1 MHSSV
6 ETRYPFLDENVF
18 NFLAPLHPRWKLR
31 GLRDKY
37 LLRRLAE
44 RMLPGQIAWR
54 PKAMFRAPFDS
65 LYPEQGADFVNQLLS
80 EESLRRTDY
89 FEPSAVDHWRQAVRT
104 MRQGSSQR
112 LSVEM
117 GLAAVL
123 STQLWHHTF
132 IDATLA
138 DLPAYTPAAQPVL
151 A

>member
-1 MHSSV
+1 
-6 ETRYPFLDENVF
+6 
-18 NFLAPLHPRWKLR
+18 
-31 GLRDKY
+31 
-37 LLRRLAE
+37 
-44 RMLPGQIAWR
+44 
-54 PKAMFRAPFDS
+54 MFRAPFDS